1 MPLVREYRTKL
12 LRFD

>member
-12 LRFD
+12 LGID